1 MVVHYLVIMQYF
13 LIVASG
19 FNCRRYVHKCFE
31 SLVQQTHKNF
41 KAILISDG
49 SIDGTQTELQRLSG
63 RDKRIICESYPQ
75 NNGAAKRRYDAIKRH
90 ASSPE
95 TVVVFL
101 GLDDH
106 LLPNALETI
115 AKKYEEGVWMTYGNW
130 KNQNGI
136 GLPEDFQLEFDEQTH
151 IDRSY
156 RKVKYRSTAP
166 NTFKKFLFD
175 MIPETDFK
183 INGMWINTTTE
194 SEVMF
199 SCLEMCGKKR
209 IGLIREYIYIYNENL
224 PGGSLKRLGAAYKRK
239 IYNIIIQRNK
249 KPLYIKPTP

>member
-1 MVVHYLVIMQYF
+1 MVDF

-19 FNCRRYVHKCFE
+19 YNCRNYVHKCFE
-31 SLVQQTHKNF
+31 SLTQQTFKNF

-49 SIDGTQTELQRLSG
+49 SLDRTGDELKRLSG
-63 RDKRIICESYPQ
+63 RDGRIITEAYPQ
-75 NNGAAKRRYDAIKRH
+75 NHGAAKRRFDAIKRH
-90 ASSPE
+90 AKSPE

-130 KNQNGI
+130 KNQNGN
-136 GLPEDFQLEFDEQTH
+136 GLPADFQLEFDEQTH

-175 MIPETDFK
+175 MIPEEDFK
-183 INGMWINTTTE
+183 INGRWINTTTE

-199 SCLEMCGKKR
+199 SCLEMCGKQR
-209 IGLIREYIYIYNENL
+209 IGLIKDFIYIYNENL
-224 PGGSLKRLGAAYKRK
+224 PGGSLKRLGAAYKRQ
-239 IYNIIIQRNK
+239 IYNIVIQRNK
-249 KPLYIKPTP
+249 KPLYTKPTA